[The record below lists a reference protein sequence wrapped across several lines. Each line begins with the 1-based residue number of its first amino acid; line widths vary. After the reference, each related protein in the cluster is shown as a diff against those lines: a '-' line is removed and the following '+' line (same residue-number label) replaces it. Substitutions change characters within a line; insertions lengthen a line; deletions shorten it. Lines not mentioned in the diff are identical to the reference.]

1 MSNQVTQ
8 ETFFLL
14 LFLMIVLLLDMAEL
28 FLLLSLNFSKL
39 QMLEIFVILSI

>member
-8 ETFFLL
+8 ETFFF

-28 FLLLSLNFSKL
+28 FLLLSLNFSKF
-39 QMLEIFVILSI
+39 QMLEVFLILSI